1 MIKINLVAEAPAAAA
16 KPVSRPQFS
25 LGARQG
31 DIILLIVLAVA
42 CIVVGTQWYLLS
54 NKRAELRLVEQ
65 ERRRERDE
73 LLQYIKKV
81 EELEAKRESLRQK
94 IEVIEELK
102 NNQRGPVKI
111 MDEVS
116 RALPELAWL
125 TKLTLKDN
133 ELVLDG
139 TAMDENAVANYIA
152 NLDASPFFEEP
163 ELKNLARA
171 RGDTFNFTLRCI
183 FNISPPEIQAAA
195 GAQAAAAG
203 AE

>member
-1 MIKINLVAEAPAAAA
+1 MIKINLVAETPAAAA
-16 KPVSRPQFS
+16 TQASRPQFS
-25 LGARQG
+25 LGAKQG
-31 DIILLIVLAVA
+31 DIVLLIVLALA
-42 CIVVGTQWYLLS
+42 CIVVGTQWYRLTS
-54 NKRAELRLVEQ
+54 KRADLRRIEQ

-102 NNQRGPVKI
+102 KNQRGPVKI

-116 RALPELAWL
+116 RALPELVWL

-163 ELKNLARA
+163 ELKNIVRS
-171 RGDTFNFTLRCI
+171 RGDTFNFSLRCI
-183 FNISPPEIQAAA
+183 FNISPPEIQAAE
-195 GAQAAAAG
+195 GSQAAAAG
-203 AE
+203 Q

>member
-1 MIKINLVAEAPAAAA
+1 MIKINLVAETPAAAA
-16 KPVSRPQFS
+16 TQSSRPQFS
-25 LGARQG
+25 LGAKQG
-31 DIILLIVLAVA
+31 DIVLLIVLALA
-42 CIVVGTQWYLLS
+42 CIVVGTQWYLLTS
-54 NKRAELRLVEQ
+54 KRANLRQVEQ

-81 EELEAKRESLRQK
+81 EELEAKRELLRQK

-102 NNQRGPVKI
+102 LNQRGPVKI

-125 TKLTLKDN
+125 TKLTLKEN

-139 TAMDENAVANYIA
+139 IAMDENAVANYIA

-163 ELKNLARA
+163 ELKNLS
-171 RGDTFNFTLRCI
+171 RGREDTFNFSLRCI
-183 FNISPPEIQAAA
+183 FNISPPEIQAAE
-195 GAQAAAAG
+195 GSQAPAAG
-203 AE
+203 Q